1 MRFYVHEFL
10 FKGAL
15 NMFGTDEQKAEWLPK
30 IEKCQ
35 VLGCFAMV
43 SQKKEFPSVLMALRL
58 TYCFVHDRLSS
69 AIALS

>member
-43 SQKKEFPSVLMALRL
+43 SLKWCKSVLMAHGL
-58 TYCFVHDRLSS
+58 TCCF
-69 AIALS
+69 

>member
-15 NMFGTDEQKAEWLPK
+15 NMFGTEEQKAEWLPK
-30 IEKCQ
+30 IAKCQ

-43 SQKKEFPSVLMALRL
+43 REREI
-58 TYCFVHDRLSS
+58 RE
-69 AIALS
+69 

>member
-43 SQKKEFPSVLMALRL
+43 SLKWCKV
-58 TYCFVHDRLSS
+58 V
-69 AIALS
+69 